1 MEEIVFRE
9 TALNGGYSDGGS
21 QILWNCGE
29 RVFRRGWRLND
40 DGNRRAVLFVV
51 PAADH
56 PSRSTLERLS
66 HEYELRD
73 DLDGAWAVRPLD
85 LVRDAGRT
93 MLVLEDAGGEPLDRL
108 VGAPMEMGRF
118 LRTAISIIVAL
129 GELHQSGLV
138 HKDVKPAN
146 ILVNG
151 KTGEVRLTGFG
162 IATRLARERQSPH
175 PPEAIAG
182 TLAYMAPEQTGRMNR
197 SIDSRGDLYAL
208 GVTFYQMLT
217 GALPFTAADPMEWVH
232 CHLARRPVP
241 PAERL
246 KDIPGVVSAIV
257 MKLLAKWAED
267 RYQTAGGLESDLRSC
282 QTEWEARRR
291 IDDFP
296 LGEHD
301 TPDRLLIPEK
311 LYGRRREVETLL
323 RAFDRVVN
331 GGAPELVLVSGYS
344 GIGKSSLVNEL
355 HAVLAPSRGLFAS
368 GMFDRHKRDIPFS
381 TVTQAFL
388 SLIRPLLGKSD
399 PDLAAWREAFRDAL
413 GPNGRLIT
421 DLVPELSLIIGDQP
435 PVPELPS
442 QDAQGR
448 FHMVLRRFLAVFARP
463 EHPLVL
469 FLDDLQW
476 LDSATLNVLEDLLTQ
491 PELRHLLLIGAY
503 RDNEITS
510 EHPLARK
517 LEAIRKAG
525 VAVTEIMLAPLARED
540 LGQLI
545 GDAFRCEPR
554 RADPLVQLVHE
565 KTAGNPF
572 FAVQFL
578 TTLAEEGLIGFD
590 PKTRVWTW
598 DLEGINAEGFTD
610 NLVDLMIGRLRRL
623 PSRTQD
629 TLKVLACIGNNAEV
643 AMLEQALGVTKAD
656 IDESLRVAVESGIIV
671 SRSGQYRFLHDRVQ
685 EAAYALIPHGSRPAL
700 HLRVGRGLLAGL
712 RDEDLAEKIFDI
724 VNQLNLGVPAA
735 SDVDEKV
742 RIARLNLQAG
752 LRAKASTAYASA
764 CSFFAI
770 GLATLGDRGWEQ
782 AHEPALKLLL
792 ERAECEL
799 LRANLAESAALIDL
813 LLSKAR
819 SKTDRTE
826 GYRLRVTLQ
835 LLHGD
840 MALAVRTAI
849 ECLKMF
855 DMTFPEHPTAEDVRE
870 EFDDLLRRMGSRSI
884 ESLLGLPLM
893 EDPEIRALSAI
904 LLILGQSSYFVDE
917 HLYGMLAFRMVKLS
931 IAFGHSSSCTVGY
944 GGVGI
949 ILGPKFDRFDDGER
963 FARIAVAVT
972 ERHGFLAHR
981 PGACVLLQMA
991 SLWTGTIDEAL
1002 ACLDSAD
1009 KSALETGEVVFA
1021 CISAEH
1027 RVTNLLARG
1036 ETLDSIWP
1044 ESGNA
1049 LTFVQNKGYAHII
1062 DIVLAIRHFIATLR
1076 GDTSDGGLV
1085 GDEATLRR
1093 TGLPVVQCFYWILQL
1108 QLRYIMGDAA
1118 GAIEAA
1124 ERARPFLWSARCHVQ
1139 AGTFCY
1145 YHALALLSVMRSART
1160 IVSEALQGDLKDSLD
1175 ALRTLAENA
1184 PHTYAHKHALAA
1196 AELAGAEGRDL
1207 DAMRLYDQ
1215 AVRAA
1220 LEKGFIQDSAVGA
1233 ELAADFFA
1241 LRGLEKVAH
1250 GYRREARELYHR
1262 WGASAKVA
1270 QLDLRHPDIAPHPP
1284 LPAAEALLEHLD
1296 LATVIKVSQAV
1307 SGEIVLGDLIDTL
1320 MRTAMAHAGA
1330 ERALLILLHGPEPR
1344 IEAEATISDDAVAV
1358 HVRDEPVAEHLLPV
1372 SLLQYVLRSR
1382 ESVILYDAAAQSPFG
1397 EDSYI
1402 RQHRVRSV
1410 LCMPLL
1416 NRANL
1421 IGVLYL
1427 ENNLTPRVFAPARF
1441 AVLKVIAAQ
1450 AAVSLENTRLY
1461 RDLAER
1467 EAKIRRLVDSNI
1479 IGIVTW
1485 DVEGRIIEANSA
1497 FLYTVGYGHEDVASG
1512 RMRWTDLT
1520 PPEWLDRHR
1529 RLWLQQLRTTG
1540 SLQPF
1545 EKELFRKDGGRV
1557 PVLIGVATFQEGGSQ
1572 GVAFVLDLTD
1582 RKRAEEALRRLE
1594 SDFAHMNRV
1603 SMMGELAA
1611 SLSHEI
1617 TQPIASARNNACAG
1631 LNFLDRGPPDLAEV
1645 REALGCVVSD
1655 VDRAGDIVDRIRDHI
1670 KKAPPRKTRFA
1681 LNEAINE
1688 VLVLA
1693 QSAIAE
1699 NGVLVQVRLADD
1711 LFAVQGDRIQLQQV
1725 VLNLILNAVEAMGSV
1740 EAGARGLAISTEQTR
1755 SGGAL
1760 VAVRDSGPGIDPE
1773 HLECVFEAFYTTKSS
1788 GTGMGLSI
1796 CRSII
1801 DAHGGRLWA
1810 AANEPRG
1817 AVFQFTL
1824 PGAEETS

>member
-1 MEEIVFRE
+1 MEETVFRE
-9 TALNGGYSDGGS
+9 RMMGFTLVPHTALNGAHSDGGS
-21 QILWNCGE
+21 QVLWDCEE
-29 RVFRRGWRLND
+29 RVFCRGWRVD
-40 DGNRRAVLFVV
+40 DNGKRRAVLLVV

-56 PSRSTLERLS
+56 PSRSTLERLI
-66 HEYELRD
+66 HEYELKD
-73 DLDGAWAVRPLD
+73 ELDGAWAVRPLD

-93 MLVLEDAGGEPLDRL
+93 MLVLEDAGGEPLDRHL
-108 VGAPMEMGRF
+108 GAPMEVGRF
-118 LRTAISIIVAL
+118 LPLAIDMTIVL
-129 GELHQSGLV
+129 GKLHQRALV
-138 HKDVKPAN
+138 HKDIKPAN

-151 KTGEVRLTGFG
+151 ATGEVRLTGFG
-162 IATRLARERQSPH
+162 IASRPAREHQSPH
-175 PPEAIAG
+175 PPETLAG

-197 SIDSRGDLYAL
+197 SIDSRCDLYAL

-241 PAERL
+241 PAEVL

-257 MKLLAKWAED
+257 MKLLAKSAED
-267 RYQTAGGLESDLRSC
+267 RYQTACGLESDLRSC

-291 IDDFP
+291 IGDFA

-301 TPDRLLIPEK
+301 TPDRLLISEK
-311 LYGRRREVETLL
+311 LYGRRSEVETLL
-323 RAFDRVVN
+323 RAFDRVVD
-331 GGAPELVLVSGYS
+331 GGAPELVLVSGDP
-344 GIGKSSLVNEL
+344 GIGKSSVVNEL
-355 HAVLAPSRGLFAS
+355 HRVLVPSRGLFAS
-368 GMFDRHKRDIPFS
+368 GKFDRYKRDIPYS

-399 PDLAAWREAFRDAL
+399 PDLAAWRDAFRDAL
-413 GPNGRLIT
+413 GPNGRLIV

-448 FHMVLRRFLAVFARP
+448 FQSVLRRFLAVFAKP

-476 LDSATLNVLEDLLTQ
+476 LDSATLNVLEVLLTEPVQ
-491 PELRHLLLIGAY
+491 HLLLIGAY
-503 RDNEITS
+503 RDNEINS
-510 EHPLARK
+510 EHPLKSK
-517 LEAIRKAG
+517 LEAIRRAG
-525 VAVTEIMLAPLARED
+525 AAVSEITLAPLSRED

-545 GDAFRCEPR
+545 GDALRCEPR
-554 RADPLVQLVHE
+554 RATPLVQLVHE

-590 PKTRVWTW
+590 PKNGAWTW
-598 DLEGINAEGFTD
+598 DLEGINAKGFTE
-610 NLVDLMIGRLRRL
+610 NLVDLMLVRLRRL
-623 PSRTQD
+623 PSPTQD
-629 TLKVLACIGNNAEV
+629 TLKLLACIGNGAEA
-643 AMLEQALGVTKAD
+643 AMLEQVLGVTTGE

-671 SRSGQYRFLHDRVQ
+671 SRWGQYRFLHDRVQ
-685 EAAYALIPHGSRPAL
+685 EAAYALIPCASRPAL
-700 HLRVGRGLLAGL
+700 HLQVGRGLLAEL
-712 RDEDLAEKIFDI
+712 RDEDLAERIFDI
-724 VNQLNLGVPAA
+724 VNQLNIGVPAA
-735 SDVDEKV
+735 TDVNEKA

-764 CSFFAI
+764 CSYFAF
-770 GLATLGDRGWEQ
+770 GLATFGDRAWEQ
-782 AHEPALKLLL
+782 GHELAFKLLL

-799 LRANLAESAALIDL
+799 LRGNSAASGALIEL
-813 LLSKAR
+813 LLANAR
-819 SKTDRTE
+819 SKADRTE

-840 MALAVRTAI
+840 MALAVRTAL

-855 DMTFPEHPTAEDVRE
+855 DMTFPERPTAEDVRDE
-870 EFDDLLRRMGSRSI
+870 YDDLLRRMGSRSI
-884 ESLLGLPLM
+884 ESLLDLPLM
-893 EDPEIRALSAI
+893 EDPEIRALSGI

-931 IAFGHSSSCTVGY
+931 IDFGHSSSCTVGY

-949 ILGPKFDRFDDGER
+949 ILGPKFDRFGDGER
-963 FARIAVAVT
+963 FARVAVDVT

-981 PGACVLLQMA
+981 PGAYVLLQMA
-991 SLWTGTIDEAL
+991 SLWTHTIDEAL

-1009 KSALETGEVVFA
+1009 SSALETGEVVFA

-1044 ESGNA
+1044 QSVSSLA
-1049 LTFVQNKGYAHII
+1049 FVRKKGYAHII
-1062 DIVLAIRHFIATLR
+1062 DIVLAIQHFIATLR
-1076 GDTSDGGLV
+1076 GDTSDDSLV
-1085 GDEATLRR
+1085 GDEATLLR

-1108 QLRYIMGDAA
+1108 QLRYVMGDAA
-1118 GAIEAA
+1118 GAVEAA
-1124 ERARPFLWSARCHVQ
+1124 ERARPVLWSASCHVQ
-1139 AGTFCY
+1139 AGTFRY
-1145 YHALALLSVMRSART
+1145 YHALALLGAMRSART
-1160 IVSEALQGDLKDSLD
+1160 TVSDTLRADLEDSLD
-1175 ALRTLAENA
+1175 TLRTLADSA

-1196 AELAGAEGRDL
+1196 AELAGMEGRDL

-1215 AVRAA
+1215 AVREA

-1250 GYRREARELYHR
+1250 TYRREARELYHR

-1270 QLDLRHPDIAPHPP
+1270 QLDLRHPDIAPHPT
-1284 LPAAEALLEHLD
+1284 LPAAETSLEHLD

-1320 MRTAMAHAGA
+1320 MRTAMAQAGA
-1330 ERALLILLHGPEPR
+1330 ERALLILLNGPEPR
-1344 IEAEATISDDAVAV
+1344 IAAEATISRDAVAV
-1358 HVRDEPVAEHLLPV
+1358 HLRDEPVAEHLLPV

-1416 NRANL
+1416 NQANL

-1485 DVEGRIIEANSA
+1485 DMEGRIIEANSA
-1497 FLYTVGYGHEDVASG
+1497 FLHSVGYDHEDVASG

-1520 PPEWLDRHR
+1520 PPEWLDR
-1529 RLWLQQLRTTG
+1529 
-1540 SLQPF
+1540 
-1545 EKELFRKDGGRV
+1545 
-1557 PVLIGVATFQEGGSQ
+1557 
-1572 GVAFVLDLTD
+1572 
-1582 RKRAEEALRRLE
+1582 
-1594 SDFAHMNRV
+1594 
-1603 SMMGELAA
+1603 
-1611 SLSHEI
+1611 
-1617 TQPIASARNNACAG
+1617 
-1631 LNFLDRGPPDLAEV
+1631 
-1645 REALGCVVSD
+1645 
-1655 VDRAGDIVDRIRDHI
+1655 
-1670 KKAPPRKTRFA
+1670 
-1681 LNEAINE
+1681 
-1688 VLVLA
+1688 
-1693 QSAIAE
+1693 
-1699 NGVLVQVRLADD
+1699 
-1711 LFAVQGDRIQLQQV
+1711 
-1725 VLNLILNAVEAMGSV
+1725 
-1740 EAGARGLAISTEQTR
+1740 
-1755 SGGAL
+1755 
-1760 VAVRDSGPGIDPE
+1760 
-1773 HLECVFEAFYTTKSS
+1773 
-1788 GTGMGLSI
+1788 
-1796 CRSII
+1796 
-1801 DAHGGRLWA
+1801 
-1810 AANEPRG
+1810 
-1817 AVFQFTL
+1817 
-1824 PGAEETS
+1824 